1 MLFGRKVGEGGAL
14 SGETHRCSSLRSS
27 LQNDLSQSLS
37 VESPSMRTCALSSLT
52 SPSTRARRGRGR
64 CRRTSPRQGGRC
76 RTGRR
81 GRARPSPGAR
91 RPRRPRRRT
100 GRPPRRHARGT
111 EFSRPGVT
119 RVSSP
124 SRRWWRRSTPC
135 SEVERRLSRYLPRGV
150 RARERGH
157 ARLVLRRSA
166 ARPRSLSDVRRRTS
180 NRCEEDGA
188 RRASHFSRI
197 PAFRGERPRRQWTT
211 RRQDAAP
218 LRHARERET
227 MPAATK
233 VTDVFKKRGR
243 APAKGKAKA
252 KATAVTGAQLARATT
267 TIRENRPRGTLSPLP
282 PSGAR

>member
-1 MLFGRKVGEGGAL
+1 MLFGRKVGEGVAHS

-37 VESPSMRTCALSSLT
+37 VESPSMRTCALPSFDVSFHSRSPRAGQVPSHFAPPRWALSNRSSRPRAAVAWCAT
-52 SPSTRARRGRGR
+52 TAATAPTHRKTAAAARARYRVL
-64 CRRTSPRQGGRC
+64 
-76 RTGRR
+76 
-81 GRARPSPGAR
+81 AL
-91 RPRRPRRRT
+91 
-100 GRPPRRHARGT
+100 
-111 EFSRPGVT
+111 GVT

-124 SRRWWRRSTPC
+124 SRRGVAAVDAMLGGR
-135 SEVERRLSRYLPRGV
+135 EAAAERYLPRGV

-188 RRASHFSRI
+188 RRASAF
-197 PAFRGERPRRQWTT
+197 FRGSRRSEEKEIIDSDDTASRRRATSPRT
-211 RRQDAAP
+211 
-218 LRHARERET
+218 RERET

-252 KATAVTGAQLARATT
+252 KATAVTGA
-267 TIRENRPRGTLSPLP
+267 
-282 PSGAR
+282 